1 MSKRIFRS
9 IIMLLLLMGLL
20 ITPSFAAAPDSYE
33 SGFQIRNLSSTTAAE
48 VDINYYDSSGIVTLS
63 VTDTVDPDSTNTYFP
78 LPDTLPDGFEGS
90 VVISST
96 EAVAS
101 MSNVVGKNTS
111 DTPISYASY
120 SAFFSGNPSVSVP
133 LLMKDNFGYNTS
145 ISVQNTGTSPTN
157 ITVNYSDG
165 TSNTA
170 NNVAASASATFD
182 QTTESHSETVF
193 SATITGS
200 GDAPLAAVVMEV
212 GPDTLFSYGGF
223 GAGSTELVMPL
234 VNENNYGYFTG
245 IQIQNQGGSATE
257 VTVSYTPGEGMPGTA
272 CTEKRSIAAN
282 SATIFAQ
289 NVFTTSTDPSTLIST
304 DCVRGETFVGSG
316 SVTANSA
323 SQNLVAVVNQ
333 LNIPS
338 KKGAAYMGFN
348 PSTGNGKV
356 VLPLIMDRNWG
367 YFTSWSIA
375 NVGLA
380 PITASDLTCLVT
392 GQDKNGSA
400 VSQTY
405 NPTQDIPIGGS
416 WTLVH
421 NGIIADG
428 FVGGATCTGPSGA
441 KLVGAVN
448 QLANST
454 IDSFLVY
461 EGFSVAP

>member
-1 MSKRIFRS
+1 MFFI
-9 IIMLLLLMGLL
+9 LMGLI

-33 SGFQIRNLSSTTAAE
+33 SGFQIRNLSSTADAA
-48 VDINYYDSSGIVTLS
+48 VDIKYYDSAGNIELS
-63 VTDTVDPDSTNTYFP
+63 VTDSVAPDSTNTYFP
-78 LPDTLPDGFEGS
+78 LPDSLPNGFEGS
-90 VVISST
+90 VVISSS

-111 DTPISYASY
+111 GNPISYASY
-120 SAFFSGNPSVSVP
+120 SAFFSGTPSVSVP

-145 ISVQNTGTSPTN
+145 ISVQNTGTSPTD

-165 TSNTA
+165 TTNTVT
-170 NNVAASASATFD
+170 NVAASSSAKFD
-182 QTTESHSETVF
+182 QATETHSASVF
-193 SATITGS
+193 SANITGS

-212 GPDTLFSYGGF
+212 GTDTLFSYGGF
-223 GAGSTELVMPL
+223 GSGSTELVMPL

-245 IQIQNQGGSATE
+245 IQIQNQGSSPTE

-289 NVFTTSTDPSTLIST
+289 NVFTTSTDPTTLIST
-304 DCVRGETFVGSG
+304 NCVRGQTFVGSG

-348 PSTGNGKV
+348 PTSGNEKV
-356 VLPLIMDRNWG
+356 VLPLIMDRNYG

-375 NVGLA
+375 NVGGA
-380 PITASDLTCLVT
+380 TITASDLSCLVT

-400 VSQTY
+400 VSKTFK
-405 NPTQDIPIGGS
+405 PSQDISVGGS

-421 NGIIADG
+421 SGIIADG

-441 KLVGAVN
+441 SLVGAVN
-448 QLANST
+448 QLATSS